1 MTADCRPYIMITESA
16 EQDDDVPS
24 THLVDNELSC
34 LVGDHEISSEN
45 VEIEGNQK
53 HTKDE

>member
-1 MTADCRPYIMITESA
+1 MITEST

-24 THLVDNELSC
+24 THLVNNESSC

-45 VEIEGNQK
+45 VEIEGNKK
-53 HTKDE
+53 HTDE

>member
-1 MTADCRPYIMITESA
+1 MTANCRPYIMITEST

-24 THLVDNELSC
+24 THLVDNESSC

-45 VEIEGNQK
+45 VEIEGNKK
-53 HTKDE
+53 HTDE